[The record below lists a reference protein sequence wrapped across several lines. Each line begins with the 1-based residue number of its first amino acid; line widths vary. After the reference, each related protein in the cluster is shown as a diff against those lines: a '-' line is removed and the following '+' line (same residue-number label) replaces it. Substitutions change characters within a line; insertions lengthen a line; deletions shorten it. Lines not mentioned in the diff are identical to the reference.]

1 MSSPGTFSPGSPPPQ
16 RRRRS
21 LAMTRSELDTFLGA
35 QRTCRVGTVSATG
48 QPHVTPLWFAWDGTA
63 LWLYSI
69 VDSQRW
75 VDIVRDPRVSVAIDD
90 GEHYA
95 ELRGVEILGV
105 AQTVGD
111 IPRTTAPDPQLT
123 EPERLFAEKYF
134 GSADFVS
141 DGRHAWLR
149 VVPNRLRSW
158 DFRKIAQGPA

>member
-111 IPRTTAPDPQLT
+111 IPR
-123 EPERLFAEKYF
+123 
-134 GSADFVS
+134 
-141 DGRHAWLR
+141 
-149 VVPNRLRSW
+149 
-158 DFRKIAQGPA
+158 